1 MPTASDA
8 QHQDFG
14 AIEAAVK
21 ETTRGRAF
29 LAQYA
34 RRVQQS
40 DTLTMLAMLGR
51 LERLSQEL
59 ASRIAD
65 LESAAPPRA
74 RYVSP
79 SSDAGYPSHEAALV
93 AADHAA
99 AHEMQRIEG
108 LAGVLD
114 DLHRRTVQLAS
125 ERAGIDRPANA
136 GTFLE
141 IDARAFMPPDVAVPP
156 LLPAGS
162 KVIADDEVLGSIA
175 DALAQ

>member
-51 LERLSQEL
+51 LERLSQDL
-59 ASRIAD
+59 VSRIAD
-65 LESAAPPRA
+65 LESIGPPRA
-74 RYVSP
+74 RYLSQSP
-79 SSDAGYPSHEAALV
+79 DACDPSHEAVLV
-93 AADHAA
+93 AVDHAA
-99 AHEMQRIEG
+99 AHGAQRIDG
-108 LAGVLD
+108 LAAVLE
-114 DLHRRTVQLAS
+114 DLYRHTVQLAS
-125 ERAGIDRPANA
+125 DRANFDRPTDA

-141 IDARAFMPPDVAVPP
+141 IDARAFVPPGAAVPP

-162 KVIADDEVLGSIA
+162 KAVADDEVLGSIA
-175 DALAQ
+175 RALGR